1 MCSSDLEF
9 KGTGNMELRLD
20 RKLAERRLYPAT
32 DVNASSTRHEELL
45 FERDQLAQVFK
56 LRRVLNALAQDGST
70 APGLELL
77 LDKLRSTRSND
88 EFLADIAKA
97 PSAGG

>member
-1 MCSSDLEF
+1 
-9 KGTGNMELRLD
+9 
-20 RKLAERRLYPAT
+20 
-32 DVNASSTRHEELL
+32 
-45 FERDQLAQVFK
+45 
-56 LRRVLNALAQDGST
+56 VLNALAQDGST

>member
-1 MCSSDLEF
+1 MLTVFRSSKHTYAQLVDRVSGHTLA
-9 KGTGNMELRLD
+9 TASTLD
-20 RKLAERRLYPAT
+20 PAI
-32 DVNASSTRHEELL
+32 AGE
-45 FERDQLAQVFK
+45 
-56 LRRVLNALAQDGST
+56 GST

-77 LDKLRSTRSND
+77 LDKLRSTKSND